1 MIPATLNEIEQ
12 IFLEAE
18 TKQTRSLCVTACQCG
33 DGVTTVATS
42 LAERFLLAGY
52 STLLVDLNQFK
63 PGFESIPYLSSES
76 SFQWLQP
83 TNGEQVFT
91 GVSLPKHP
99 SVLVNFRNPQFLT
112 QQVGGW
118 LQEFD
123 KVIIDTSPILQNNM
137 GNIPA
142 QSVAAACDHTLL
154 VVLGGSTSE
163 ANLANA
169 QQLLE
174 RSNADLI
181 GYVLNNMNQCSLGE
195 EMVREL
201 NRLRFIPKTWR
212 DKWSQQILK
221 NEWLSHIA

>member
-33 DGVTTVATS
+33 DGVTTVAAS

-52 STLLVDLNQFK
+52 STLLVDLNLFK
-63 PGFESIPYLSSES
+63 PGFESFPYLGSES

-83 TNGEQVFT
+83 TNGGQVFT

-99 SVLVNFRNPQFLT
+99 SVLVNFRNPQFLN
-112 QQVGGW
+112 QQVELW

-201 NRLRFIPKTWR
+201 SRLRFIPKNWR
-212 DKWSQQILK
+212 DKWSQKILN

>member
-12 IFLEAE
+12 IFLETE
-18 TKQTRSLCVTACQCG
+18 TKQTRSLCVTACQSG
-33 DGVTTVATS
+33 DGVTTVASS

-52 STLLVDLNQFK
+52 STLLVDFNLFK
-63 PGFESIPYLSSES
+63 PGFESFPYLGSDS

-83 TNGEQVFT
+83 TNSKQVFT
-91 GVSLPKHP
+91 GITLPNHP
-99 SVLVNFRNPQFLT
+99 SVLNNFRNPQYLNR
-112 QQVGGW
+112 QVEQW
-118 LQEFD
+118 LEEFD
-123 KVIIDTSPILQNNM
+123 KIVIDTSPILQNNM

-142 QSVAAACDHTLL
+142 QSVAAACSHTLL

-174 RSNADLI
+174 RSNANLI

-201 NRLRFIPKTWR
+201 NRLRFIPQNLR
-212 DKWSQQILK
+212 DKWNQKILN